1 MHESEFENQHKVRW
15 EMNIEIASSFYLK
28 MENYLKFPILGW
40 LLVTFGTHRSSKSR
54 TERRA
59 RTLDKMAGISG
70 QTTKLMHTSV
80 CLHMDARKAKKKES
94 RSSSSNVL
102 RRYDNAVQICP

>member
-40 LLVTFGTHRSSKSR
+40 LLVTFGTHRSSKSS

-59 RTLDKMAGISG
+59 RDFG
-70 QTTKLMHTSV
+70 QDGWDIWPNNEAYAHFCMFAHGCKEG
-80 CLHMDARKAKKKES
+80 KKE
-94 RSSSSNVL
+94 REQKQQQQQCSSPV
-102 RRYDNAVQICP
+102 